1 MERMTLSVRCKTT
14 YILFV
19 SFVDVILES
28 FDIYILFGMHME
40 IIKLARVYEDRAFKE
55 WEIEGKGIDI

>member
-1 MERMTLSVRCKTT
+1 
-14 YILFV
+14 
-19 SFVDVILES
+19 
-28 FDIYILFGMHME
+28 MHME